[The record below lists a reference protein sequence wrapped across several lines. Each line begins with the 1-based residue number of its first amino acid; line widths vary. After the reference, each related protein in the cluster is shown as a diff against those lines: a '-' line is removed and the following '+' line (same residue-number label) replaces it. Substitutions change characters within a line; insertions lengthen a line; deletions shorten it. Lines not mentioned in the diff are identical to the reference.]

1 MVRAAIPLAALT
13 LAGCCTTPE
22 PVVVTE
28 QVKVQIPEMPEAP
41 PELES
46 DYNRP
51 ALPRFV
57 PPGHDQ
63 AKAALTKD
71 GVQRLQQIIDS
82 MESRREA
89 WRAWYMGNQQE

>member
-1 MVRAAIPLAALT
+1 
-13 LAGCCTTPE
+13 
-22 PVVVTE
+22 VVTE

-46 DYNRP
+46 EYNRP

-63 AKAALTKD
+63 AKAALTED
-71 GVQRLQQIIDS
+71 GAQRLQQFIDS

-89 WRAWYMGNQQE
+89 WRAWYMESREATAGAAEE